1 MKRGLLTLLCCTV
14 LTACITPTTQQSEL
28 DPALIKQEERLQQTI
43 ALDALVAEYRRVFD
57 HGYPLLFAAES
68 LCKGEQNRREIGWLL
83 TNNDALPEAM
93 KRVGKEKYGWHDALS
108 VVHIVANSPAA
119 EAGIQAGD
127 QLLKINHQTVPQGKA
142 ALEKF
147 AEQYSKIANTLNEKT
162 NTLAVTLKRGEQTL
176 AINVTPQPACAF
188 RLLVF
193 NSDSVNAFADGK
205 NLAITRGML
214 RFADDV
220 GLNTVLTHEIA
231 HNIMHHSDARSRNG
245 LLGFFVDLFALFH
258 GINTRG
264 GFQGAGTYAYSQAF
278 ESEADY
284 VSLYV
289 LALAKQPIENVPHFW
304 RKMAA
309 IHPGNIEDNHTKTH
323 PATARRF
330 LALAKAVEE
339 VQQKQQLQ
347 QPLIPKQR

>member
-1 MKRGLLTLLCCTV
+1 MRRYLLVLFCGLLS
-14 LTACITPTTQQSEL
+14 ACITPTTQQPEL
-28 DPALIKQEERLQQTI
+28 DEALVKREQKLQQTI

-68 LCKGEQNRREIGWLL
+68 LCKEQQNRREIGWLL
-83 TNNDALPEAM
+83 TNIDALPETM
-93 KRVGKEKYGWHDALS
+93 KTVGAEKYGWGDALS

-119 EAGIQAGD
+119 QAGIQPGD
-127 QLLKINHQTVPQGKA
+127 QLININSQAVPQGKD

-147 AEQYSKIANTLNEKT
+147 EKQYIKVAESLNEQNPTLN
-162 NTLAVTLKRGEQTL
+162 VTLKRGEQTL
-176 AINVTPQPACAF
+176 TLTVTPQPACAF

-214 RFADDV
+214 RFADDL
-220 GLNTVLTHEIA
+220 GLKTVLAHEIA

-264 GFQGAGTYAYSQAF
+264 GFQGAGTYAYSKAF

-289 LALAKQPIENVPHFW
+289 LALAQQPLENVPHFW

-309 IHPGNIEDNHTKTH
+309 IHPGNIEQNHAATH
-323 PATARRF
+323 PTTAQRF
-330 LALAKAVEE
+330 LALEQAVQE
-339 VQQKQQLQ
+339 VRQKQRNQ
-347 QPLIPKQR
+347 QPLIPTQ